1 MTGVLIIR
9 GKFVH
14 THTHTHTEK
23 PCEDT
28 GKMAVGEIGVMPS

>member
-14 THTHTHTEK
+14 THTHMEK

-28 GKMAVGEIGVMPS
+28 GKMAVGEIGVMLS